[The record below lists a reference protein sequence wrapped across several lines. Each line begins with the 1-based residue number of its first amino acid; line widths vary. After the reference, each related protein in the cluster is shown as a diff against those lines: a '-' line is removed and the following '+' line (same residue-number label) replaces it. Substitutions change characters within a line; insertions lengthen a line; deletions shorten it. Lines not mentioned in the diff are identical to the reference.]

1 MKKIL
6 LLFLFYSCSIN
17 AQITKSYKETPL
29 QQVLTEL
36 SESYNLI
43 FSFSNEIVK
52 NKIITLTVNN
62 TSLDEILNT
71 LKTLTGLDFKK
82 ISERQIIVS
91 TPNTKVEVCGYLFDE
106 TTNEPL
112 SFASIIIESKKT
124 GAVADDNGFFQL
136 GEIEQEETVLIQYV
150 GYKNKVMNVSSFASS
165 TCPKIPMFTN
175 STALEEVLIIEYLTT
190 GIDKNIDGSITIT
203 NDDLGI
209 LPGQSETDIL
219 QGIQLIPG
227 INSPD
232 ETATGIQIR
241 GGSPDQNLIL
251 WDDIKMYNTGHFF
264 GMISAFNP
272 NVIKDAKI
280 FKGGADPKYG
290 DRAAGVIDIS
300 SDKEVP
306 EKLNGGAG
314 INGTHVDIFLK
325 TPLSKKTGLVISGR
339 RSYTDLYESP
349 TYKAISKK
357 VFQNTKIDADPS
369 PIIIPIYPEE
379 EVEEGEDPE
388 NEENIRNNNFF
399 FYDVSTK
406 LIIDASKNDKI
417 LLSGIY
423 TNNDLAFE
431 IDSDEDRITD
441 DLEIKNEGASFSW
454 VGSRSKNVHH
464 SLKGY
469 YSTYDSDYLFTLREE
484 LRIEEQSIRKN
495 TVEDLG
501 LDINVTYDINPK
513 NVVTAGYQFSNN
525 EVFYAITRESDFETP
540 INESDLVKNT
550 ANTVYGNYKFLP
562 KNKGFINLGIR
573 ASHYSV
579 VNELYIEPRV
589 NIEYPLSDFLRIK
602 ATTEL
607 RYQPISQLIE
617 FEDTQL
623 RLENNIWIHANDEI
637 PILESTQFS
646 GGLLFSNNDWNFEI
660 DGYYKNID
668 GLTSVTNGFNAFN
681 TDLSTGKSSILGVDI
696 LLRKKFGNFKTWL
709 GYTFNDIE
717 YTFPEIQQGSF
728 PGNNDI
734 THNFRISNTLEMRN
748 WEFSLGWLWRSGAPF
763 TDADLINDEIE
774 FGLANARRLPEYHR
788 LDVSA
793 VYQFNLNKTGNWR
806 GQLGASIQ
814 NVYNRQVP
822 ISVSYQADENP
833 TTGEVELEILRQ
845 QSLGLTPNLV
855 FKMFF

>member
-6 LLFLFYSCSIN
+6 VLLLLCSLNIN
-17 AQITKSYKETPL
+17 AQITKNYKETPL

-43 FSFSNEIVK
+43 FSFSNETVK
-52 NKIITLTVNN
+52 NKIITLAVNN
-62 TSLDEILNT
+62 TPLDEILST

-82 ISERQIIVS
+82 ISERQVIVS
-91 TPNTKVEVCGYLFDE
+91 APSTKVEVCGYLFDE

-112 SFASIIIESKKT
+112 SFASIIIENEKVGT
-124 GAVADDNGFFQL
+124 IADDNGFFQL
-136 GEIEQEETVLIQYV
+136 GEIEQDATLSIQYV
-150 GYKNKVMNVSSFASS
+150 GYKNKIMNVSSFASS
-165 TCPKIPMFTN
+165 TCPKIPMFT
-175 STALEEVLIIEYLTT
+175 SGTALEEVLIVEYLTT

-272 NVIKDAKI
+272 SVIKDAKI
-280 FKGGADPKYG
+280 FKGGTDPKYG
-290 DRAAGVIDIS
+290 DRASGVIDIS

-314 INGTHVDIFLK
+314 INGTHADLFLK

-339 RSYTDLYESP
+339 RSFTDLYESP
-349 TYKAISKK
+349 TYKALSKK
-357 VFQNTKIDADPS
+357 VFQNTKIDAAPS
-369 PIIIPIYPEE
+369 PTIIPIDPEE
-379 EVEEGEDPE
+379 EVEEGDDPE
-388 NEENIRNNNFF
+388 NEENIRDNNFF

-417 LLSGIY
+417 LLSSIY

-431 IDSDEDRITD
+431 IDSDEDLITD

-454 VGSRSKNVHH
+454 VGTRSKKLRH
-464 SLKGY
+464 SLKAY
-469 YSTYDSDYLFTLREE
+469 YSAYDSDYLFTLREE

-501 LDINVTYDINPK
+501 LDVNLTYDINQR

-550 ANTVYGNYKFLP
+550 ANTIYGNYKFLS
-562 KNKGFINLGIR
+562 KNKAFINLGIR

-579 VNELYIEPRV
+579 VDELYIEPRV
-589 NIEYPLSDFLRIK
+589 NIEYPLFDFLRVK
-602 ATTEL
+602 GTAEL

-637 PILESTQFS
+637 PVLESTQFS
-646 GGLLFSNNDWNFEI
+646 GGFLFSKNDWNFEI

-668 GLTSVTNGFNAFN
+668 GLTSVTNGVN
-681 TDLSTGKSSILGVDI
+681 TLDIDLSTGKSSILGVDI

-734 THNFRISNTLEMRN
+734 THNFRISNTLKMHN

-763 TDADLINDEIE
+763 TDADLINEEIE
-774 FGLANARRLPEYHR
+774 FGRANARRLPEYHR

-793 VYQFNLNKTGNWR
+793 VYQFNLNKTGSWR

-822 ISVSYQADENP
+822 ISLSYRADENP
-833 TTGEVELEILRQ
+833 NTGEVELEILRQ

-855 FKMFF
+855 FRMFF